1 MLMACRVV
9 SCAACY
15 CMSYAVVVV
24 VVVIR
29 LMCAQPTMR
38 LGSAEG
44 RSCPPSPPF
53 PRPLARLP
61 DRMAG
66 FIHATH
72 LSALF
77 IPAMPS
83 LTSRTTRL
91 MHVACT
97 HSDAFSAPSGV
108 EVSSR
113 SGLRDCAHSSEKCL
127 GCAERNANFRFTPH
141 LRSIPRQ
148 RGLSV
153 RPDQ

>member
-15 CMSYAVVVV
+15 CMFYAVVVV

-29 LMCAQPTMR
+29 LKCAQPTMR

-61 DRMAG
+61 DRIAD
-66 FIHATH
+66 FIHATL

-77 IPAMPS
+77 NPAMPS
-83 LTSRTTRL
+83 SLTLRIKML
-91 MHVACT
+91 MRVACMLYG
-97 HSDAFSAPSGV
+97 AFFAASGG

-113 SGLRDCAHSSEKCL
+113 SGLADCAHL
-127 GCAERNANFRFTPH
+127 T
-141 LRSIPRQ
+141 
-148 RGLSV
+148 
-153 RPDQ
+153 